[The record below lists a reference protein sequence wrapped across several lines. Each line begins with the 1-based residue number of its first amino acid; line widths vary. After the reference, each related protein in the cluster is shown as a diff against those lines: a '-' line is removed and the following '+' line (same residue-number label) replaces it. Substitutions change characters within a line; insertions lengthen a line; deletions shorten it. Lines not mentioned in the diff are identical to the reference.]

1 MDIPV
6 IDWSRFTSGD
16 DPAGV
21 VADIGQA
28 CRETGFFV
36 ITGHG
41 ISQDLITNVFAMA
54 DTFFALPV
62 RDKRMLP
69 YLKTRI
75 IVGGPR

>member
-41 ISQDLITNVFAMA
+41 ISQDLITNVRRANV
-54 DTFFALPV
+54 DQIGL
-62 RDKRMLP
+62 
-69 YLKTRI
+69 
-75 IVGGPR
+75 GGG